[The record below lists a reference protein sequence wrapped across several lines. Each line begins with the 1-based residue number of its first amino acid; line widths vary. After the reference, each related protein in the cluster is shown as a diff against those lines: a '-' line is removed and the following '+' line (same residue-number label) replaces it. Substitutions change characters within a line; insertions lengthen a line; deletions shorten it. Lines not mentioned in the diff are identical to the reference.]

1 MKLHKLTPK
10 DMDIL
15 NAIGNVVDGI
25 ATMYGQHTEV
35 VLHSLDRDH
44 PSIIKIANGHVTG
57 RSVGAPITN
66 LALEKLK
73 SGHDI
78 SEAYLSQSSNG
89 KTLKSITTVIRNE
102 KQMAIGLLCINT
114 DMDAPLMSV
123 LRSMLPQQCPLTE
136 SSGTSEVFARN
147 IEEALHSTIDKV
159 NQEVRHSELI
169 PPSKKSREIVTRL
182 FDAGIFELKDS
193 AQVAAKRLDI
203 SVHTIYRYLRE
214 LKAPQE

>member
-10 DMDIL
+10 DMEIL
-15 NAIGNVVDGI
+15 NAIKNVVDGI
-25 ATMYGQHTEV
+25 ATMYGSHTEV
-35 VLHSLDRDH
+35 VLHSLDREN
-44 PSIIKIANGHVTG
+44 PSVIKIANGHITG
-57 RSVGAPITN
+57 RGVGAPITN

-73 SGHDI
+73 RGLDI
-78 SEAYLSQSSNG
+78 SETYLSQSGNG

-123 LRSMLPQQCPLTE
+123 LHSMLPQQCPLTE
-136 SSGTSEVFARN
+136 HSSTSEVFAVN
-147 IEEALHSTIDKV
+147 IEETLHSTIDKV
-159 NQEVRHSELI
+159 NQEVRHCEKI
-169 PPSKKSREIVTRL
+169 PSSKKNREIVARL